1 MPSDDVADL
10 EVGPMVLG
18 HMDIAYIDRHHTY
31 DRYIP
36 MDSSIQRI
44 VH

>member
-1 MPSDDVADL
+1 
-10 EVGPMVLG
+10 MVLG

-31 DRYIP
+31 DCYIP
-36 MDSSIQRI
+36 MDSSIQHI